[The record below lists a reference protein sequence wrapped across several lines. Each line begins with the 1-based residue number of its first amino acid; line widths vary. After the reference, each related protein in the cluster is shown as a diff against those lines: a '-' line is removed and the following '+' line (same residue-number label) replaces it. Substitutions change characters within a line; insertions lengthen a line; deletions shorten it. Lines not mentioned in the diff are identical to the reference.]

1 MGIIIKCFGCF
12 YVYFLWYYY
21 VYLCVYIV
29 MGDYLCVFM
38 RILLVFMFIYSNGRL
53 VMFIFDKC
61 VKLWA
66 YIFTVYLKCEKET
79 NNVFISIIIYGIH
92 SAIRHITIYPHKAIK
107 T

>member
-1 MGIIIKCFGCF
+1 MYTF
-12 YVYFLWYYY
+12 YGNYY

-38 RILLVFMFIYSNGRL
+38 RILLVFIFIYSNGRL

-66 YIFTVYLKCEKET
+66 YIFTVYLKCAKRLT
-79 NNVFISIIIYGIH
+79 TYLS
-92 SAIRHITIYPHKAIK
+92 P
-107 T
+107 

>member
-1 MGIIIKCFGCF
+1 MYTF
-12 YVYFLWYYY
+12 YGNYY

-66 YIFTVYLKCEKET
+66 YIFTVYLKCAKRLT
-79 NNVFISIIIYGIH
+79 TYLS
-92 SAIRHITIYPHKAIK
+92 P
-107 T
+107 

>member
-1 MGIIIKCFGCF
+1 
-12 YVYFLWYYY
+12 
-21 VYLCVYIV
+21 

-66 YIFTVYLKCEKET
+66 YIFTVYLKCAKRLT
-79 NNVFISIIIYGIH
+79 TYLS
-92 SAIRHITIYPHKAIK
+92 P
-107 T
+107 

>member
-1 MGIIIKCFGCF
+1 MHTF
-12 YVYFLWYYY
+12 YGNYY

-66 YIFTVYLKCEKET
+66 YIFTVYLKCAKRLT
-79 NNVFISIIIYGIH
+79 TYLS
-92 SAIRHITIYPHKAIK
+92 P
-107 T
+107 